1 MLTIYGC
8 KGCGNVV
15 IEAICTLVGEPF
27 ERREVEPWTPSDAV
41 EELRAVNP
49 NLQVPTVVT
58 SDGLVMTE
66 SVAIALWLCERHPEA
81 KLAPKLDDP
90 KRGAFLRWL
99 VYVAG
104 AIYPMYVV
112 GDFPARFV
120 SGTEEQQKAFKG
132 KTNERIVSC
141 WKIVEE
147 QLQPPANGWM
157 LGGESMT
164 ALDVFAAVV
173 TRWRPG
179 REKIRE
185 AAPRVVGAAERV
197 ERDARLTELFAKNFS

>member
-1 MLTIYGC
+1 MITIHGC

-27 ERREVEPWTPSDAV
+27 ERREVEPWTPGPAV
-41 EELRAVNP
+41 EALRAVNP

-58 SDGLVMTE
+58 GEGLVMTE
-66 SVAIALWLCERHPEA
+66 SVAIALSLCEQHPEA
-81 KLAPKLDDP
+81 NLAPKLDDP
-90 KRGAFLRWL
+90 RRGPFLRWM

-120 SGTEEQQKAFKG
+120 SGTEEQQKAFKA

-147 QLQPPANGWM
+147 QLQPNGWL
-157 LGGESMT
+157 LGGDAMS

-179 REKIRE
+179 RETIRKAAPKVVAAAE
-185 AAPRVVGAAERV
+185 AAEKDPRLV
-197 ERDARLTELFAKNFS
+197 ELFAKNFS

>member
-1 MLTIYGC
+1 MLVIHGC

-15 IEAICTLVGEPF
+15 IEAICRIVGEPF
-27 ERREVEPWTPSDAV
+27 ERREVEPWTPSPAV

-58 SDGLVMTE
+58 EDGLVMTE
-66 SVAIALWLCERHPEA
+66 SVAIALWLIERHPEA

-90 KRGAFLRWL
+90 QRGTFLRWL

-132 KTNERIVSC
+132 KTNDRIIAC

-147 QLQPPANGWM
+147 QLQPKDW
-157 LGGESMT
+157 LIGGETMS
-164 ALDVFAAVV
+164 ALDVFAAVM

-185 AAPRVVGAAERV
+185 AAPRVIAAAEAV
-197 ERDARLTELFAKNFS
+197 EKDPRLTELFAKNF